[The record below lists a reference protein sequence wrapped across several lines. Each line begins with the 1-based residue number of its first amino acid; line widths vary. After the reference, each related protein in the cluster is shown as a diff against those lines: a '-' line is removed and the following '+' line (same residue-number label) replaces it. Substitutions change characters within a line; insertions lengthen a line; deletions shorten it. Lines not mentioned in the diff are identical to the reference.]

1 MSTAWNVASGKSP
14 AAQSQFWSNLA
25 RVAASGA
32 RAVPETTVQP
42 YWGYGGGAGASWM
55 PWDANN
61 FYKNLASQAATQA
74 AQPAAAVPAAVNPL
88 LQALAQKANTS
99 AVLAKQP
106 NQGFEVLS
114 LTKNPALAKAFQGLS
129 DLYSTTQKTA
139 VSDLTGQRNVI
150 AEALKSITGF
160 NDQENSVINNVL
172 GGGLAK
178 TISDMV
184 GTRSKAISNAAKL
197 MTLETEADRK
207 RRQVLGGS
215 GDSSYSQ
222 KLKAGAIAKIAA
234 DAASAD
240 EAQKLQATQW
250 LEQLKQAALGRRA
263 GAETAKVTLSAMP
276 AAASASLV
284 NMLSQGLSGLTNNW
298 LANTFTGVT
307 NPSYTATESDFFK
320 NLLANAVA

>member
-14 AAQSQFWSNLA
+14 AAKSQFWSNLA

-32 RAVPETTVQP
+32 RAIPETTVQP
-42 YWGYGGGAGASWM
+42 YWGFGGGAGSAWT
-55 PWDANN
+55 PYDANT
-61 FYKNLASQAATQA
+61 FYNNLAAQAAAQA
-74 AQPAAAVPAAVNPL
+74 AQPATAATTQTNPL
-88 LQALAQKANTS
+88 LQALAQKANAS
-99 AVLAKQP
+99 AALATQP

-114 LTKNPALAKAFQGLS
+114 LTKNPALAKAFQDLS
-129 DLYSTTQKTA
+129 NLYGTTQKTA
-139 VSDLTGQRNVI
+139 VSDLGTQRNVI
-150 AEALKSITGF
+150 AEAMKNITGF
-160 NDQENSVINNVL
+160 NDQENAVINNVL

-178 TISDMV
+178 TISDIV

-240 EAQKLQATQW
+240 EAQKMQATQW
-250 LEQLKQAALGRRA
+250 LEQLKQAALGKRA
-263 GAETAKVTLSAMP
+263 GAETAKVSLSAAP
-276 AAASASLV
+276 AAASANLI
-284 NMLSQGLSGLTNNW
+284 NLLNQGLSGLTSNW

-307 NPSYTATESDFFK
+307 NPAYTATESDFFK